1 MVIASL
7 KSNPDVTRAELLKES
22 DEEDVVV
29 LSDSSLTIQ
38 RREDDCRFLSV
49 RRVYAEITD
58 DGADIRTQLLAIRFR
73 EEDVVDAY
81 NNLCVL
87 AGQTAEFWL

>member
-1 MVIASL
+1 MITSL
-7 KSNPDVTRAELLKES
+7 KSNPEVTRAELVLEA
-22 DEEDVVV
+22 DEEDVLV
-29 LSDSSLTIQ
+29 LSDSNLTVQ

-81 NNLCVL
+81 NNLSVL